1 MPIPSTWQTL
11 SRSGTTSAYV
21 VGSVTGNHAVLTH
34 INATSDL
41 STSRI
46 TFFDSGNQIA
56 VTAASAAGQTALNAP
71 GTGNFAGSDLVVIHK
86 VDTDTYEVASVSSVT
101 ASTVVLSA
109 NLGTAVGVGD
119 KVYKLTSA
127 GSIALGAA
135 TVEKTTPIRA
145 WDTNKP
151 AVVRI
156 TGTSACAINS
166 ATFQFRPAV

>member
-1 MPIPSTWQTL
+1 MLPPFNAQSL
-11 SRSGTTSAYV
+11 SRSGTTAAYV
-21 VGSVTGNHAVLTH
+21 VGSVNGRHPVLSY

-46 TFFDSGNQIA
+46 TFFDAGNQIG
-56 VTAASAAGQTALNAP
+56 VTATSAAGQTTLNAP
-71 GTGNFAGSDLVVIHK
+71 GTGNFSGSDLVVIHK
-86 VDTDTYEVASVSSVT
+86 VSTDTYEVATVSSVT
-101 ASTVVLSA
+101 STTVVLSA

-119 KVYKLTSA
+119 KVYKLTSG